1 MWKSDIEAKRLW
13 VKILFEYRAPDIPY
27 YLEAGKYQE
36 LKFKLRSS
44 ELHMEFYMDLLY
56 DLCRLGDWFLGI
68 YTGLKCLV
76 TAKVSSVY
84 VVFEVKFCFTIM
96 LFHVILG
103 LRINTHPLFESIL
116 N

>member
-27 YLEAGKYQE
+27 YLE
-36 LKFKLRSS
+36 
-44 ELHMEFYMDLLY
+44 EFYMDLLY